1 MFPYDP
7 TFILLIPAVIF
18 ALYAQAKVQGTF
30 NKFSNVAST
39 RGFSGADLARKILDH
54 ESLEQVKVEQTTGS
68 LTDHY
73 DPRSKTLRLSQ
84 PVYQSTSVAA
94 LGVVAHEIGHA
105 IQDAK
110 AYTPLKFRN
119 SIVPVASFGSNLA
132 FPLFFVGIFAG
143 LPFLM
148 DLGILLFVLAVVF
161 TVITLPVEINA
172 SQRGLAWLS
181 NSTITGDDSYPQAKD
196 ALKWAAYTY
205 VVAALGSLATLLYY
219 LAIFLGSRD

>member
-30 NKFSNVAST
+30 NKFSNVASA
-39 RGFSGADLARKILDH
+39 RGFSGAELARKILDH
-54 ESLEQVKVEQTTGS
+54 ENLSAVKVEQTTGS

-73 DPRSKTLRLSQ
+73 DPRSKTLRLSK

-110 AYTPLKFRN
+110 AYTPLKLRN

-161 TVITLPVEINA
+161 TVITLPVEFNA
-172 SQRGLAWLS
+172 SQRAIQLLADGGYLTAQEIPLAKQVLS
-181 NSTITGDDSYPQAKD
+181 AA
-196 ALKWAAYTY
+196 ALTY
-205 VVAALGSLATLLYY
+205 VAATTMAVLNLVRLLM
-219 LAIFLGSRD
+219 LRNSRD

>member
-7 TFILLIPAVIF
+7 TFILLIPAIIF
-18 ALYAQAKVQGTF
+18 ALYAQARVQGTF
-30 NKFSNVAST
+30 NKFSNVASA

-54 ESLEQVKVEQTTGS
+54 ENLSEVKVEQTTGS

-105 IQDAK
+105 VQDAK

-148 DLGILLFVLAVVF
+148 DLGIILFVLAVVF
-161 TVITLPVEINA
+161 TVITLPVEFNA
-172 SQRGLAWLS
+172 SKRAIQLLSDGGYLTAQEIPLAKQVLS
-181 NSTITGDDSYPQAKD
+181 AA
-196 ALKWAAYTY
+196 ALTY
-205 VVAALGSLATLLYY
+205 VAATAMAVLNLVRLLM
-219 LAIFLGSRD
+219 LRNSRD

>member
-18 ALYAQAKVQGTF
+18 ALYAQARVQGTF
-30 NKFSNVAST
+30 NKFSNVASL

-54 ESLEQVKVEQTTGS
+54 ENLSEVKVEQTTGS

-105 IQDAK
+105 VQDAR
-110 AYTPLKFRN
+110 AYSPLKFRN

-161 TVITLPVEINA
+161 TVITLPVEFNA
-172 SQRGLAWLS
+172 SKRAIQLLSDGGYLTAQEIPLAKQVLS
-181 NSTITGDDSYPQAKD
+181 AA
-196 ALKWAAYTY
+196 ALTY
-205 VVAALGSLATLLYY
+205 VAATAMAVLNLVRLLM
-219 LAIFLGSRD
+219 IRNSRD